1 MKRIAI
7 VRGPN
12 LNSWEMQNFAPLK
25 NDYEFVAFCSHGN
38 NFDLTEIPFPVQ
50 TLWSWG
56 QLLRL
61 RAARRVIER
70 IRGDYHDLVNLEHAL
85 RGFDIVHTPETMY
98 YCSYQA
104 ALAKRKLGFKLVVT
118 VWENLPFNYNL
129 AATRRLK
136 ETVLSEADLLLAVT
150 ERAKKTLVLEGAPAE
165 KIAVQMPGIDIK
177 HFRPLPGDRS
187 TLRRFDCHEDD
198 FVILFVAHLTVQKGV
213 FDLLY
218 AMKMLLMRMGS
229 DARVKLLI
237 GGSGPERKRLSRL
250 ITQLQLDANV
260 RLIGPHP
267 YSVMPLI
274 HNLAD
279 VFVLPSQPA
288 LRWQEQFG
296 YVLVESMACGKPVL
310 STESGSI
317 AEVVG
322 NAGVLVPP
330 NDYLALSRALE
341 RLIGSSSL
349 RQELGTKARSRAEE
363 MFDVRRVALQFK
375 NHYENLYRP
384 TKPYA

>member
-1 MKRIAI
+1 
-7 VRGPN
+7 
-12 LNSWEMQNFAPLK
+12 
-25 NDYEFVAFCSHGN
+25 
-38 NFDLTEIPFPVQ
+38 
-50 TLWSWG
+50 
-56 QLLRL
+56 
-61 RAARRVIER
+61 
-70 IRGDYHDLVNLEHAL
+70 
-85 RGFDIVHTPETMY
+85 
-98 YCSYQA
+98 
-104 ALAKRKLGFKLVVT
+104 
-118 VWENLPFNYNL
+118 
-129 AATRRLK
+129 
-136 ETVLSEADLLLAVT
+136 
-150 ERAKKTLVLEGAPAE
+150 
-165 KIAVQMPGIDIK
+165 
-177 HFRPLPGDRS
+177 
-187 TLRRFDCHEDD
+187 
-198 FVILFVAHLTVQKGV
+198 
-213 FDLLY
+213 
-218 AMKMLLMRMGS
+218 
-229 DARVKLLI
+229 
-237 GGSGPERKRLSRL
+237 
-250 ITQLQLDANV
+250 
-260 RLIGPHP
+260 
-267 YSVMPLI
+267 MPLI